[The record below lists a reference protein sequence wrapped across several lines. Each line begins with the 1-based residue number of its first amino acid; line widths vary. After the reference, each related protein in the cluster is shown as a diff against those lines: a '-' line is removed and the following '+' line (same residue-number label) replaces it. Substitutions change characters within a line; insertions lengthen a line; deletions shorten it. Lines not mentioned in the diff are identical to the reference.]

1 MSETREGWGFSPHIS
16 KKWHYF
22 VNGVSLCGK
31 IGFYRGK
38 LEQGNDDSED
48 NCTAC
53 KKALKR
59 LMERR
64 QAEELLKELDRKG
77 RVEL

>member
-1 MSETREGWGFSPHIS
+1 MSEPKEGWGWTPIS

-22 VNGVSLCGK
+22 VSGTSLCGK

-38 LEQGNDDSED
+38 LEQGNDESDD

-59 LMERR
+59 RGERER
-64 QAEELLKELDRKG
+64 LEQLKKKGKIEL
-77 RVEL
+77 